1 MYYYVPNWFVQFLFY
16 QHPSIT
22 YSRRYIYFLRPVVAP
37 YTEISGTLFWGTFIV
52 LHRQNILYSAQGLSK
67 KCIIYVRVLRKH
79 WKSKRQRLYLWVMN
93 LGVSKITRCPCMSLW
108 SMPIALWHIFWNPK
122 LFQTY
127 TQLNLNSSIG
137 GNSGQK
143 EANSCSNAIIWQS
156 ILLVLTGCM
165 SSQGF
170 SQKNLVFIEKQHK
183 IICYSQSQC
192 CPQPHNHC
200 HFCYKIKGKTLLEAR
215 IYCILGPR
223 QGPEKGLM

>member
-22 YSRRYIYFLRPVVAP
+22 YSRRYIYFLRSVVAP

-137 GNSGQK
+137 GKQASKKPIPVQT
-143 EANSCSNAIIWQS
+143 QS
-156 ILLVLTGCM
+156 FDSRFRLYWLGVCPPKGSL
-165 SSQGF
+165 
-170 SQKNLVFIEKQHK
+170 QKNPEFEEK
-183 IICYSQSQC
+183 
-192 CPQPHNHC
+192 
-200 HFCYKIKGKTLLEAR
+200 
-215 IYCILGPR
+215 
-223 QGPEKGLM
+223 